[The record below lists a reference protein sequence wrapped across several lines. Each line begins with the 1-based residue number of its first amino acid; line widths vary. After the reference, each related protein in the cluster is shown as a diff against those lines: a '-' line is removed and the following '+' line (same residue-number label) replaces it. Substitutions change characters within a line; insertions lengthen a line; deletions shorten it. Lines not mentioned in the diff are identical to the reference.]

1 MNFDLKRYLVENKL
15 TPGSRVT
22 NKQIISKQQAKE
34 IGDRLN
40 VNWDKVNLDEFTQ
53 GINVEM
59 EHVDITKGNLIITA
73 KIALVHLK
81 ELPDYYTRLNKMEKG
96 K

>member
-15 TPGSRVT
+15 TSGSRVT

-59 EHVDITKGNLIITA
+59 EHEDITKGNLIITA